1 MSSIVVLSGS
11 PSVTSRTAALADHL
25 AVRLGG
31 DGHTVDSVR
40 VRDLP
45 AEPLT
50 TADTAHPAIAKVVA
64 TIAGAHGVVVASPV
78 FKAAYSGL
86 LKLLLD
92 LLPQFALADK
102 VVLPVV
108 TGGSRA
114 HVLAIDYALRPVLS
128 SLGSDHIVPGW
139 FVLDQHIERLPGGIR
154 LDQETA
160 ATLYPLVDGFSAAVR
175 ARASRLLEEVS

>member
-1 MSSIVVLSGS
+1 LLSSILVVSGS

-25 AVRLGG
+25 AGRLRTQ
-31 DGHTVDSVR
+31 GHTVTSIR

-50 TADTAHPAIAKVVA
+50 LADATHPAIAAAVTAVSA
-64 TIAGAHGVVVASPV
+64 ADGVVVASPV

-92 LLPQFALADK
+92 LLPQFALTGK

-108 TGGSRA
+108 TGGSSA
-114 HVLAIDYALRPVLS
+114 HVLTIDYALRPVLS
-128 SLGSDHIVPGW
+128 SLGADHIVPGW
-139 FVLDQHIERLPGGIR
+139 FVLDQHIEMLPGDIH
-154 LDQETA
+154 LDPGTA
-160 ATLYPLVDGFSAAVR
+160 AQLYRLVDGFSSVVR
-175 ARASRLLEEVS
+175 ARVLTPL